1 MPGRARRSA
10 FLLWPGPARRAGLAA
25 GLWLAALA
33 PAHAA
38 PVITAAAYADPT
50 DRYDHG
56 VLGDRIEHATLVL
69 TLDGGSERRFS
80 LPDTMVF
87 EDTAPRLADITGD
100 GAPEVIVVESS
111 LTEGARL
118 AIYTADG
125 RHVTTAYI
133 GQPHRWLAP
142 VGAADFDADGRIE
155 IAYVDRPHLLETL
168 RLVRLEGRELRE
180 IAALRGVTNHRIG
193 WNYIVGGVRTC
204 SARPEMILATGDW
217 STNLS
222 VYWRA
227 DQSRLD
233 TRAEGR
239 FTGPASMDKLL
250 RCDG

>member
-10 FLLWPGPARRAGLAA
+10 FLLWPGHARRAGLAA

-100 GAPEVIVVESS
+100 GNRLVDSFQAGSDNVYRLRLDGVDN
-111 LTEGARL
+111 TEHSIRQYGPGN
-118 AIYTADG
+118 TASQ
-125 RHVTTAYI
+125 V
-133 GQPHRWLAP
+133 
-142 VGAADFDADGRIE
+142 VGAGM
-155 IAYVDRPHLLETL
+155 T
-168 RLVRLEGRELRE
+168 
-180 IAALRGVTNHRIG
+180 
-193 WNYIVGGVRTC
+193 
-204 SARPEMILATGDW
+204 
-217 STNLS
+217 
-222 VYWRA
+222 
-227 DQSRLD
+227 
-233 TRAEGR
+233 
-239 FTGPASMDKLL
+239 PASIEQYGGAEISII
-250 RCDG
+250 RR